1 MILSDFIWPDTAVA
15 RSVNLERDMGDGGTL
30 RQYHLTDKG
39 LEIISRLVSALN
51 GERISAWSLTGPF
64 GMGKSSFANYLL
76 SLCGSS
82 NDQETQTSRRML
94 MEKDAKLA
102 REFQGVLANHTSQS
116 KGFFRV
122 PITSSFEPL
131 NRSLLN
137 GLIRAAERAMR
148 KPGRTK
154 KSLKELNVKLKR
166 AVEKLIFH
174 WANSQG

>member
-1 MILSDFIWPDTAVA
+1 
-15 RSVNLERDMGDGGTL
+15 
-30 RQYHLTDKG
+30 
-39 LEIISRLVSALN
+39 
-51 GERISAWSLTGPF
+51 
-64 GMGKSSFANYLL
+64 
-76 SLCGSS
+76 
-82 NDQETQTSRRML
+82 

-102 REFQGVLANHTSQS
+102 REFLGVLANHTSQS

-166 AVEKLIFH
+166 LADKEFPETIALVELFKEAGKSYGAPVVIAIDEFGKNLEFMARHPAQGDLYILQ
-174 WANSQG
+174 ALAQSSKENGPSQ